1 MKQAILWVTNLCFFP
16 ILHAGGYLGSEKLAL
31 WVTKA
36 GFFNIS
42 HAESEYRASH
52 TDFYMVSHTDYYMQE
67 TATGQL
73 RIRTWN

>member
-1 MKQAILWVTNLCFFP
+1 M
-16 ILHAGGYLGSEKLAL
+16 GSEKLAL

-67 TATGQL
+67 TAARHL